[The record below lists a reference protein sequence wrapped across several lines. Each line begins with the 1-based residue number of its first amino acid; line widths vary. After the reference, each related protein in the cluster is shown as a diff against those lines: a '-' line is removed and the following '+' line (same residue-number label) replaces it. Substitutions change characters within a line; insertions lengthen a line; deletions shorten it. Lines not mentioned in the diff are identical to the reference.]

1 MDACERGRIN
11 PQMPAPEGDR
21 PSWETYFMDITSLVA
36 KRTTCLRR
44 AVGAIIVKDKRLL
57 STGYNGAPSHIRH
70 CREVGCMREQLK
82 VPSGQRHE
90 LCRGIHA
97 EQNAIIQA
105 AYHGVSIK
113 GATLYCT
120 TQPCS
125 ICAKMI
131 INAGIRKIIY
141 ASGYADPMAVGML
154 EEAGVALIRHNREDR
169 EQSE

>member
-1 MDACERGRIN
+1 MAAFESDTIHPR
-11 PQMPAPEGDR
+11 MPRADEER
-21 PSWETYFMDITSLVA
+21 PSWETYFMDITALVA
-36 KRTTCLRR
+36 RRTTCLRR
-44 AVGAIIVKDKRLL
+44 AVGAVIVKDKRIL

-70 CREVGCMREQLK
+70 CREMGCLREQLN

-131 INAGIRKIIY
+131 INAGLKAIIY
-141 ASGYADPMAVGML
+141 ASGYADPMAVEML
-154 EEAGVALIRHNREDR
+154 EEAGVALIRFNGDDQEK
-169 EQSE
+169 SE